1 MQINDMSHD
10 HPQKCNIIGNI
21 GRTMNLEPSV
31 EPKQELE
38 PRGET
43 QIYIS
48 NRKVSTVSNVRIL
61 P

>member
-31 EPKQELE
+31 EPKPELE
-38 PRGET
+38 VKLKYTLATEKWA
-43 QIYIS
+43 QWVMYVYYH
-48 NRKVSTVSNVRIL
+48 K
-61 P
+61 